1 MDRKRLVIAAGCLLV
16 GIGCRRGATTQI
28 RDDSAAARR
37 TPSDRVAAER
47 ARSSATQAVTF
58 TDAERRQF
66 TRVELMIQS
75 RFSGVQVVPQGRG
88 FAIRIRGSGSFGAG
102 NDPLVIIDGASR
114 STADLGGV
122 DPKEVD
128 RIEVMKDGAAAIY
141 GARGANGAIIITR
154 LRPR

>member
-1 MDRKRLVIAAGCLLV
+1 MDRKRLALAVSCLMV
-16 GIGCRRGATTQI
+16 AVACRREGTTP
-28 RDDSAAARR
+28 RDDGAAARR
-37 TPSDRVAAER
+37 TASERAASER

-102 NDPLVIIDGASR
+102 NEPLVIIDGASR
-114 STADLGGV
+114 STADLAGV
-122 DPKEVD
+122 DPREVD